1 MASANQSSPLLLL
14 NNMSN
19 LMSTKLDSTNYMIW
33 KLQIT
38 AVLDAYSMLDHLDG
52 SVPKPSQFLTTET
65 GIQSVNPDFLIWN
78 KKDKALLTLL
88 YSTCSSFVLV
98 MVVGKSSSQEVW
110 NTLEERFTSTARS
123 NVLNLKLE
131 LQSIKK
137 AGNETVSSY
146 LQRIKTVRDKLSAVG
161 VHSDHEELTHVIL
174 KGLPKEFAPFAS
186 AIRTRDTILSLE
198 KLTVLLQ
205 TEEQSMNEAT
215 ESLSNSALAMFVS
228 HNKPNFN
235 GNQGFNR
242 GRGRNSYSR
251 GRRMNFAYQGKNPT
265 TKLAAM
271 ASASNL
277 HYTQNTETW
286 LTDTGATDHIT
297 ANANNLSPQAPYQGQ
312 EQVSVGNGQNLPIQ
326 NIDNNCSCYF
336 DAKKFSIQ
344 DLPTGRILYKGL
356 SNNGVYPIQSPL
368 FIPAANKTACA
379 AHSISS
385 DKWHLWHSRLG
396 HPSAKVLANVFPCFS
411 PNSSS
416 KDVKVHCHH
425 CLAGKM
431 HQLPFPTSNKT
442 ITSPFE
448 LVHADLWGPAPV
460 VASNSFRFYLVF
472 VDEFTKFTWVYLLK
486 HKSNTFQVFTQFRS
500 MIDTQFSLPIKIL
513 RTDCGGEFLST
524 PFTQFCLSKGILH
537 HLSCPHTP
545 QQNGVAERKHRH
557 LVQCALAL
565 LSQSKLPMSY
575 WSYAISTA
583 AHLINKLPTP
593 NLGNQ
598 SPWETLYHVS
608 PDLTHLKTFGCE
620 CFPLLTPYTSHKLFP
635 KTTPCVFI
643 GYPLNTKGY
652 YCLDPTTNR
661 IYTSRHVLF
670 NETVFPSLKHSNT
683 NSAASTDSASVDSW
697 LKFLL
702 LQHTCSHNTVV
713 ISPSSHESSTIPSGQ
728 CPNLTLTVSAPDLA
742 ASYINPTE
750 PNAVSV
756 TDLTDLT
763 ASSTNPTE
771 PNVLPLSTMPLPTG
785 FTDNPAPTPTAHASP
800 LPANTVPNTI
810 PDNTTSTDIPI
821 PTVVSHPM
829 QTRSKSGI
837 YKPKLTYA
845 AIIDYAALQKQN
857 TWSLVP
863 LPSSKNVVGCKWVYK
878 LKTHSDGTIARY
890 KARLVAKG
898 FHQQHGIDF
907 NETFSPV
914 IKPPTVRLVL
924 SLAVSLNWPLRQLDV
939 KNAFLHG
946 TLNEE
951 VYMTQPQGY
960 IDPIHPHYVCKL
972 QKSIYGLKQAP
983 RAWFESFTTQ
993 LFHLGFIASNADSSL
1008 FIYTENKIIAYLL
1021 LYVDDIVL
1029 TSNTPTFLDTLIHKL
1044 SSVFDLKDLGSLHYF
1059 LGLQIT
1065 RTPSRLYINQAK
1077 YAQDLLKKHNMLDCK
1092 PASSPSCP
1100 NTRLSLHDGDPL
1112 PDPHAYRSMVGALH
1126 YLTFTRPDISFVMHQ
1141 VCQYMSTPTTIH
1153 LAAAKRILRY
1163 IRGSFN
1169 HGIEFTPGPLSL
1181 SGYTDIDWAGD
1192 PDDRRSTSGFLV
1204 YLGHNAITWSA
1215 KKQAT
1220 VSRSSIESEYRALA
1234 IASAELCW
1242 VRSLL
1247 KDLGI
1252 YLSDPPIL
1260 WCDNVSALAIASN
1273 PVFHART
1280 KHIEVDFHFVRE
1292 RVLRKD
1298 LVVKFVS
1305 TVDQLADIF
1314 TKSLSTH
1321 RFLEL
1326 RRNLTVTVPKI
1337 EGGC

>member
-1 MASANQSSPLLLL
+1 
-14 NNMSN
+14 
-19 LMSTKLDSTNYMIW
+19 
-33 KLQIT
+33 
-38 AVLDAYSMLDHLDG
+38 
-52 SVPKPSQFLTTET
+52 
-65 GIQSVNPDFLIWN
+65 
-78 KKDKALLTLL
+78 
-88 YSTCSSFVLV
+88 

-186 AIRTRDTILSLE
+186 AIRTQR
-198 KLTVLLQ
+198 
-205 TEEQSMNEAT
+205 
-215 ESLSNSALAMFVS
+215 
-228 HNKPNFN
+228 HNPFL
-235 GNQGFNR
+235 GETHCFNR

-251 GRRMNFAYQGKNPT
+251 GRGGGGRNSSFHQGFSSPNASTQYHPQYQQQQINSSAPQGSQTTFQGKSERPTCQICWKIGHYAIDCYHRMNFAYQGKNPT

-277 HYTQNTETW
+277 HYTQNTESW

-326 NIDNNCSCYF
+326 NIGFTYGEDSLQRPYRLPPLPIPQNPMCLLYPLS
-336 DAKKFSIQ
+336 
-344 DLPTGRILYKGL
+344 LPTR
-356 SNNGVYPIQSPL
+356 
-368 FIPAANKTACA
+368 
-379 AHSISS
+379 
-385 DKWHLWHSRLG
+385 
-396 HPSAKVLANVFPCFS
+396 
-411 PNSSS
+411 
-416 KDVKVHCHH
+416 
-425 CLAGKM
+425 
-431 HQLPFPTSNKT
+431 
-442 ITSPFE
+442 
-448 LVHADLWGPAPV
+448 
-460 VASNSFRFYLVF
+460 
-472 VDEFTKFTWVYLLK
+472 
-486 HKSNTFQVFTQFRS
+486 
-500 MIDTQFSLPIKIL
+500 
-513 RTDCGGEFLST
+513 
-524 PFTQFCLSKGILH
+524 
-537 HLSCPHTP
+537 
-545 QQNGVAERKHRH
+545 
-557 LVQCALAL
+557 
-565 LSQSKLPMSY
+565 
-575 WSYAISTA
+575 
-583 AHLINKLPTP
+583 
-593 NLGNQ
+593 
-598 SPWETLYHVS
+598 
-608 PDLTHLKTFGCE
+608 
-620 CFPLLTPYTSHKLFP
+620 
-635 KTTPCVFI
+635 
-643 GYPLNTKGY
+643 
-652 YCLDPTTNR
+652 
-661 IYTSRHVLF
+661 
-670 NETVFPSLKHSNT
+670 
-683 NSAASTDSASVDSW
+683 
-697 LKFLL
+697 
-702 LQHTCSHNTVV
+702 
-713 ISPSSHESSTIPSGQ
+713 
-728 CPNLTLTVSAPDLA
+728 
-742 ASYINPTE
+742 
-750 PNAVSV
+750 
-756 TDLTDLT
+756 
-763 ASSTNPTE
+763 
-771 PNVLPLSTMPLPTG
+771 
-785 FTDNPAPTPTAHASP
+785 FTDHPAPTPTTHASP

-845 AIIDYAALQKQN
+845 AIIDYAVTEPTSYTVASKHSSWCTAMDEEFQALQKQN

-972 QKSIYGLKQAP
+972 QKSIYGLKQGP

-993 LFHLGFIASNADSSL
+993 LLHLGFIASNADSSL

-1029 TSNTPTFLDTLIHKL
+1029 TNNTPTFLDTLIHKL
-1044 SSVFDLKDLGSLHYF
+1044 SSVFDLKELGSLHYF

-1126 YLTFTRPDISFVMHQ
+1126 YLTFTRPDISFAVHQ
-1141 VCQYMSTPTTIH
+1141 MIVVPHLGFLSTWATMP
-1153 LAAAKRILRY
+1153 
-1163 IRGSFN
+1163 S
-1169 HGIEFTPGPLSL
+1169 PGQPRNKQLSRAPLLSL
-1181 SGYTDIDWAGD
+1181 S
-1192 PDDRRSTSGFLV
+1192 
-1204 YLGHNAITWSA
+1204 
-1215 KKQAT
+1215 
-1220 VSRSSIESEYRALA
+1220 IEPLA

-1260 WCDNVSALAIASN
+1260 WCDNVSTLAIASN